1 MTHFLQY
8 ALDAVSTSSL
18 YVLLALPV
26 ALVYGIMNLVN
37 FAQGELIT
45 IGAYALFL
53 LGAIWLPLGVFLAVV
68 VVVIAALAME
78 RVAFRP
84 VRGASPESLLV
95 TSFALSF
102 FLQNLALTIF
112 GSRPKSLTTP
122 PELNSGFHLGA
133 LYVQWLTILTV
144 GLCVVCVGGLAFFLQ
159 RTSFGIQMRAAAEDF
174 TMARLLGVKADAVVS
189 MAFAISG
196 LLAGTACFVLVVQG
210 GSAFATMG
218 LTPVLI
224 AYVSTMMGGLGSL
237 PGAVL
242 GAAILGTLT
251 VVLEAVLPT
260 PVRSSRDAFVYGIV
274 LLLLLVRPHGLMSQ
288 HRERV

>member
-84 VRGASPESLLV
+84 VRGASPETLLV

-224 AYVSTMMGGLGSL
+224 AFVSTMMGGLGSL